1 MLQYLII
8 LLSDKSTSFCHYSP
22 SQKPHPR
29 PLSNCRGE
37 IVAGEGSSKIIPL
50 DTLRRGIRFAMR
62 ENLMIQ
68 FVYPEEELPREIL
81 DEIETI
87 DHSKIKAHPNP
98 PKGRE
103 RESDADVL
111 VLNGWEALNS
121 KSEATGFD
129 VPLVLRTAK
138 AELFERYGELK
149 AVLERTPRL
158 NVVITDLE
166 TFTDADFGKYKAVL
180 SELSAAVEQLY
191 AEGKSPQLNL
201 LTDRMMLREM
211 NNCGAGDTTLTLA
224 PNGKFYVCPAFYYDD
239 EADSVG
245 DINAPDFRSAE
256 DLDIRNRQLYKLDHA
271 PICRHCDAWQC
282 KRCVWLNRKTTLE
295 VNTPS
300 HEQCVV
306 AHLERNASR
315 ELLQGIRKHG
325 IFLPEQEEIK
335 ELDYLDP
342 FDRRD
347 EWK

>member
-8 LLSDKSTSFCHYSP
+8 LLSDRSTSFCHYSP

-29 PLSNCRGE
+29 PLSKCRGE

-87 DHSKIKAHPNP
+87 DHSKIRPLE
-98 PKGRE
+98 GRE

-111 VLNGWEALNS
+111 VLNGWEALAS
-121 KSEATGFD
+121 DCKSEATGFD
-129 VPLVLRTAK
+129 VPLVLRTGK

-149 AVLERTPRL
+149 PVLSRTPRL
-158 NVVITDLE
+158 NVVITDVE
-166 TFTDADFGKYKAVL
+166 TFTDEDFGKYKAVL
-180 SELSAAVEQLY
+180 SELSAALEQLY
-191 AEGKSPQLNL
+191 ADGKSPQLNL

-325 IFLPEQEEIK
+325 TFLPEQEEIK